1 MFENKKIQQNRPA
14 IGIDVG
20 GTKISVGLVQQG
32 KLIKSHTLPTP
43 VNETKEKVLETIIN
57 TVKALGDSE
66 FSGIGVGIPGLV
78 DTLKGVVFDV
88 HNIPSFTRV
97 ALKTEL
103 ESAFH
108 RRAEIN
114 NDANCFVLGS
124 KHYGKG
130 KRYNNMVGLTLGT
143 GLGGGIILNGRL
155 YEGVGAGAGE
165 FGFLPYKN
173 SILEHY
179 CSGQFFQRQYNI
191 TGKEASQRALEGDTD
206 ALQMFWQFGTHLGE
220 AIKMIAHVFA
230 PEAVM
235 LGGSISWS
243 FDLFKESMWT
253 AISKFPYK
261 HVIDD
266 LVVMPALGPEIALV
280 GAAFLVLNQN

>member
-1 MFENKKIQQNRPA
+1 MFENKRMQQNRTA

-20 GTKISVGLVQQG
+20 GTKISVGLVHQG

-43 VNETKEKVLETIIN
+43 VNETMEKVLETIIN
-57 TVKALGDSE
+57 MVKALGDNE
-66 FSGIGVGIPGLV
+66 FSGMGVGVPGLV
-78 DTLKGVVFDV
+78 DTLKGIVFDV

-97 ALKTEL
+97 ALKAEL
-103 ESAFH
+103 ETAFH
-108 RRAEIN
+108 RKAEIN

-124 KHYGKG
+124 KYYGKG

-155 YEGVGAGAGE
+155 YEGMGAGAGE
-165 FGFLPYKN
+165 FGFLPYKD
-173 SILEHY
+173 SVLEHY

-191 TGKEASQRALEGDTD
+191 TGKEASLRAHEGDAD
-206 ALQMFWQFGTHLGE
+206 ALQMFSQFGTHLGE
-220 AIKMIAHVFA
+220 AIKIIAHVFA

-235 LGGSISWS
+235 LGGSISWN
-243 FDLFKESMWT
+243 FDLFKEGMW
-253 AISKFPYK
+253 ASIRKFPYQ

-266 LVVMPALGPEIALV
+266 LVVIPALGPEIAIV
-280 GAAFLVLNQN
+280 GAASLILNKN